1 MSHLRTQIRNEI
13 TALVTGLAST
23 GSRVFTSRMLPQDQL
38 PCLLVQT
45 NDEDVSGGAVGALQ
59 DRVLT
64 LVIRGYAKASTA
76 LDDTL
81 DQIALEVET
90 ALAGHATASLDRV
103 EIDFDDSLEKP
114 VGVVT
119 LNYRIPYFTRAGSPG
134 VSA

>member
-1 MSHLRTQIRNEI
+1 MSHVRTQIRNQVA
-13 TALVTGLAST
+13 ALVTGLAST
-23 GSRVFTSRMLPQDQL
+23 GSRVFVSRMVPQDQL

-45 NDEDVSGGAVGALQ
+45 NDEDVASGAVGALQ
-59 DRVLT
+59 DRMLT
-64 LVIRGYAKASTA
+64 LAIRGYAKASTA
-76 LDDTL
+76 LDDLL

-90 ALAGHATASLDRV
+90 AMAGHATASLDRV